1 MSRIALEYWRT
12 WLARSRGRESTSIS
26 STSPRRTAWC
36 SGPRTSP
43 SSALHSASRV
53 ERSSVLLRLA
63 AGAADQPPPVGRAE
77 DEDQRQRAEDRRP
90 GRDVEDR
97 ADEERGDHRRVGG
110 APDRALGEED
120 LHGVADP
127 CRDDAVET
135 GPGQVGGGDAGIWH
149 LPIRIGRA

>member
-26 STSPRRTAWC
+26 STSPRRTALC

-53 ERSSVLLRLA
+53 ERSTVLLRLA
-63 AGAADQPPPVGRAE
+63 AGAANQPPPVGRAE

-90 GRDVEDR
+90 GRDRDLLAHRVGEHRDR
-97 ADEERGDHRRVGG
+97 TRADQGRDEERLLCPRPAGGEGQQRRDGLHAHHQQHVLERT
-110 APDRALGEED
+110 PDVEGLEE
-120 LHGVADP
+120 
-127 CRDDAVET
+127 E
-135 GPGQVGGGDAGIWH
+135 
-149 LPIRIGRA
+149 